1 MAKTAT
7 PRKIIALIQKR
18 GFVFTR
24 QRGSHAVYVREHGR
38 ATIVVPMHARDIS
51 KGTLGRI
58 LKVAGL
64 TVGDL

>member
-7 PRKIIALIQKR
+7 PRKIIALIRKR

-24 QRGSHAVYVREHGR
+24 QRGSHAVYVRTTDK

-58 LKVAGL
+58 LKIAGL
-64 TVGDL
+64 TIADL